1 MRAAGP
7 SYGGRKA
14 RSARG
19 GRIVCSR
26 ANSWPSR
33 SASAGRPAS
42 SAGSRVIGR
51 PAALPATRRITK
63 NGRPSTALSAQAK
76 SGSGTVTPAA
86 KAARSTANS
95 STRPRLD
102 GTPVAASV
110 RSTRRCEPARM
121 PPSKLASMPQF
132 SWIAPPASNPIRAIS
147 TAAAPLASRRKS
159 PSARCRSASPVS
171 DRGNAVAAIDRDAR
185 AGDVGAGGRAQK
197 QERPAEIRDLPD
209 PLHRHPRRQLQSGLA
224 LKEIAVE
231 IGHHVAG
238 RYRVDEDVIP
248 RQLHRHRAVEVQH
261 TCFRSKIG
269 GDSCDR
275 AEAQHRGNVD
285 DAPAPLLPNEV
296 MGELARHQP
305 GALEVGVDD
314 VVPIFLGVLEKRLR
328 HHDPGIVDQ
337 HRQPPERGFD
347 SAERGGTCLPVV
359 CDITSQTSIAAALG
373 AVETTFGRLSVLVNN
388 AGVVVSKPFFEHTE
402 EDWDHVVD
410 TNLKGAWLMA
420 REFAH
425 HLVGKKR
432 GGRIVNIASVLSF
445 RTIARVPSYLAAKA
459 GVLHLNGAM
468 AMELARYDIL
478 VNAIAPG
485 YVVTDFN
492 RDFLESEAGLKLA
505 ARVPMKRVGQVADL
519 GGALLFLCSP
529 ASAYITGACISVD
542 GGHGVAA
549 I

>member
-1 MRAAGP
+1 MTELPSFSVAGEVALVT
-7 SYGGRKA
+7 G
-14 RSARG
+14 
-19 GRIVCSR
+19 
-26 ANSWPSR
+26 
-33 SASAGRPAS
+33 AS
-42 SAGSRVIGR
+42 SGIGLHLAEVLALAGAKV
-51 PAALPATRRITK
+51 AL
-63 NGRPSTALSAQAK
+63 
-76 SGSGTVTPAA
+76 
-86 KAARSTANS
+86 AARRSE
-95 STRPRLD
+95 RLER
-102 GTPVAASV
+102 A
-110 RSTRRCEPARM
+110 CEA
-121 PPSKLASMPQF
+121 
-132 SWIAPPASNPIRAIS
+132 IR
-147 TAAAPLASRRKS
+147 
-159 PSARCRSASPVS
+159 
-171 DRGNAVAAIDRDAR
+171 
-185 AGDVGAGGRAQK
+185 
-197 QERPAEIRDLPD
+197 
-209 PLHRHPRRQLQSGLA
+209 
-224 LKEIAVE
+224 
-231 IGHHVAG
+231 
-238 RYRVDEDVIP
+238 
-248 RQLHRHRAVEVQH
+248 
-261 TCFRSKIG
+261 
-269 GDSCDR
+269 
-275 AEAQHRGNVD
+275 
-285 DAPAPLLPNEV
+285 
-296 MGELARHQP
+296 
-305 GALEVGVDD
+305 
-314 VVPIFLGVLEKRLR
+314 
-328 HHDPGIVDQ
+328 
-337 HRQPPERGFD
+337 
-347 SAERGGTCLPVV
+347 ERGGTCLPVV

-459 GVLHLNGAM
+459 GLLHLNGAM